1 MMKEDYDVQDDY
13 INDFGTMDD
22 YDDDDED
29 DFACYST
36 GAGGGVLCVVSAGRA
51 ERERLSFTRP
61 LCRAP
66 AGGAVT
72 TVKRKRMWPLNN
84 F

>member
-36 GAGGGVLCVVSAGRA
+36 GAGGGPLCCQCGTGW
-51 ERERLSFTRP
+51 ERETELHAASVSCSSRGRRHNGKAQTDV
-61 LCRAP
+61 A
-66 AGGAVT
+66 AQ
-72 TVKRKRMWPLNN
+72 
-84 F
+84 